1 MERVA
6 LLGTGLLGTAIAE
19 AMLARNEPL
28 VVWNRTRSK
37 LAPLEARGARAA
49 ASPEDA
55 VRGAARVHL
64 VLSDD
69 DAVDAVLG
77 SIAGALAP
85 SAVIVDHTTTAP
97 SRTKE
102 RGARLAAGGFAFLS
116 APCFMTPTTA
126 REAKGMVLV
135 SGDPAAYA
143 RVKDALA
150 RMTGEVWF
158 LGERPELA
166 VATKLFGN
174 CVQVAVC
181 GALADVFAIAR
192 GAGVDPEA
200 AAEIFSRYDVV
211 RSLPSRAKKMARAD
225 TTPSWTLAMAR
236 KDVGLM
242 LEAAAAS
249 GLPLAVLPGVAAR
262 MDAELAAG
270 HGALDYGA
278 IALPAVAPKK

>member
-1 MERVA
+1 METVA

-19 AMLARNEPL
+19 AMLGRGEPL
-28 VVWNRTRSK
+28 VVWNRTSSK
-37 LAPLEARGARAA
+37 AAPLASRGARVA
-49 ASPEDA
+49 ASPVEA
-55 VRGAARVHL
+55 VRGASRVHL

-69 DAVDAVLG
+69 DAVDGVLA
-77 SIAGALAP
+77 SIDGALDAGAV
-85 SAVIVDHTTTAP
+85 VIDHSTTAP
-97 SRTKE
+97 HRTKD
-102 RGARLAAGGFAFLS
+102 RGMHLASRGVPFVS

-126 REAKGMVLV
+126 REAKGMVLA
-135 SGDPAAYA
+135 SGDPEAYA

-158 LGERPELA
+158 LGARAELA

-181 GALADVFAIAR
+181 GALADVFAMAR
-192 GAGVDPEA
+192 GAGIDPVD

-211 RSLPSRAKKMARAD
+211 RSLQSRAKKMARAD
-225 TTPSWTLAMAR
+225 TTPSWTLSMAR
-236 KDVGLM
+236 KDVALM
-242 LEAAAAS
+242 LDAAGAS

-262 MDAELAAG
+262 MDAAIADG

-278 IALPAVAPKK
+278 IALPAVTKGT

>member
-1 MERVA
+1 MERVS

-19 AMLARNEPL
+19 AMLGRGEPL
-28 VVWNRTRSK
+28 VVWNRTATK
-37 LAPLEARGARAA
+37 TAGLEARGARVAPSAA
-49 ASPEDA
+49 AA
-55 VRGAARVHL
+55 VHGASRVHL

-77 SIAGALAP
+77 EIEGALDTG
-85 SAVIVDHTTTAP
+85 AVIVDHSTTAP
-97 SRTKE
+97 ARTKL
-102 RGARLAAGGFAFLS
+102 RGARLAARDVAFLS
-116 APCFMTPTTA
+116 APCFMTPQTA
-126 REAKGMVLV
+126 RESKGMLLV

-143 RVKDALA
+143 RVGAALA

-158 LGERPELA
+158 LGERTELA

-181 GALADVFAIAR
+181 AALADVFAIAR
-192 GAGVDPEA
+192 GVGIDPGA

-236 KDVGLM
+236 KDVALM
-242 LEAAAAS
+242 LEAAAPS
-249 GLPLAVLPGVAAR
+249 GLPLAVLPAIANA
-262 MDAELAAG
+262 MDASIAAG

-278 IALPAVAPKK
+278 LALGAAKER

>member
-19 AMLARNEPL
+19 AMLGRGEPL
-28 VVWNRTRSK
+28 VVWNRTAAK
-37 LAPLEARGARAA
+37 AAPLAARGALALDDAA
-49 ASPEDA
+49 AA
-55 VRGAARVHL
+55 ARGAARVHL
-64 VLSDD
+64 VLEGD
-69 DAVDAVLG
+69 DASDAVLAT
-77 SIAGALAP
+77 IRGALAP
-85 SAVIVDHTTTAP
+85 DAVVIDHSTTSPA
-97 SRTKE
+97 RTKE
-102 RGARLAAGGFAFLS
+102 RGARLAAEGVAFLS

-135 SGDPAAYA
+135 SGDPSAWARAEAAL
-143 RVKDALA
+143 R
-150 RMTGEVWF
+150 RMTGEVWW
-158 LGERPELA
+158 LGERAELA

-192 GAGVDPEA
+192 GVGVDPEQ

-225 TTPSWTLAMAR
+225 TTPSWTLSMAR
-236 KDVGLM
+236 KDVALM
-242 LEAAAAS
+242 LEAAAHS

-262 MDAELAAG
+262 MDAAIAEG
-270 HGALDYGA
+270 RGPLDYGA
-278 IALPAVAPKK
+278 IALDAVRR